1 MSDLSIYLCPVLFYA
16 CFNGYRR
23 VFEETA
29 RFYLGSNH
37 MDEKITEGL
46 RHEIISIILAM
57 SDEKAA
63 ELLKALSEL
72 SD

>member
-1 MSDLSIYLCPVLFYA
+1 MLVSTVI
-16 CFNGYRR
+16 G
-23 VFEETA
+23 VFWGNSEII
-29 RFYLGSNH
+29 LGSNH
-37 MDEKITEGL
+37 MDEKTTEDL
-46 RHEIISIILAM
+46 RHEIISMVLSL

>member
-1 MSDLSIYLCPVLFYA
+1 MSDLSIYLSPVLFYA

-37 MDEKITEGL
+37 MGEKTTEDL
-46 RHEIISIILAM
+46 RHEIILMILDM

-63 ELLKALSEL
+63 ELLKEISALS
-72 SD
+72 S

>member
-1 MSDLSIYLCPVLFYA
+1 
-16 CFNGYRR
+16 
-23 VFEETA
+23 
-29 RFYLGSNH
+29 
-37 MDEKITEGL
+37 MDEKTTEDL
-46 RHEIISIILAM
+46 RHEIISMVLSL